1 MTEVK
6 GTGGDSGD
14 VVARPQLDED
24 LSEVSDFLRAVG
36 KQIKLLRERAGLTQ
50 KEFAKQVGYTE
61 SLIGAVEQG
70 KRTPQREL
78 LEAAERVLDAGGLL
92 LVVADDIEQAKAK
105 ARVRHPEWFRG
116 YAGLEGIA
124 EELHCVSLY
133 SVPGLLQTEA
143 HARAVFAMS
152 QPLLSEEVIET
163 RVAARMA
170 RQEILTKWPRAVFG
184 WVIDESV
191 LRRPLGGWDI
201 HEEQLRHL
209 LKVGSMRGMV
219 IQVMPLDRT
228 ESAGTGGP
236 FILITPKGRQQMAYI
251 EVQTSSRLIT
261 AQEEVRVMNAR
272 YGTLRAQAHTPQE
285 SLSLIEKIL
294 GER

>member
-6 GTGGDSGD
+6 GTGGESGD
-14 VVARPQLDED
+14 VVRPQLDED

-50 KEFAKQVGYTE
+50 KEFAKLVGYTE

-116 YAGLEGIA
+116 YAGLEA
-124 EELHCVSLY
+124 VCEELNDWTMY
-133 SVPGLLQTEA
+133 GMPGLLQTEA
-143 HARAVFAMS
+143 HARAIFAMR
-152 QPLLSEEVIET
+152 QPLLSDEVIET
-163 RVAARMA
+163 RVAARLA
-170 RQEILTKWPRAVFG
+170 RQEVLAKWPRAMFS

-191 LRRPLGGWDI
+191 LRRPMGGWDV
-201 HEEQLRHL
+201 HAGQLRRL
-209 LKVGSMRGMV
+209 IEVGSARGMV
-219 IQVMPLDRT
+219 VQVMPLDRT
-228 ESAGTGGP
+228 EHAGMGGP
-236 FILITPKGRQQMAYI
+236 LTLITPKGRPQMGYI

-261 AQEEVRVMNAR
+261 DQSEVRILNAR
-272 YGTLRAQAHTPQE
+272 YSTLRSQAHTPEE

>member
-14 VVARPQLDED
+14 VARPQLDED

-78 LEAAERVLDAGGLL
+78 LEAAERILDAGGLL
-92 LVVADDIEQAKAK
+92 LVVADDIEKAKAK

-116 YAGLEGIA
+116 YAGMESVA

-133 SVPGLLQTEA
+133 GVPGLLQTEA
-143 HARAVFAMS
+143 HARAVFSMRH
-152 QPLLSEEVIET
+152 PVLSEDVIEA

-170 RQEILTKWPRAVFG
+170 RQEVLLKWPRAVFS

-201 HEEQLRHL
+201 HEAQLRHL
-209 LKVGSMRGMV
+209 LEVGSTRGMV
-219 IQVMPLDRT
+219 LQVLPMDRT
-228 ESAGTGGP
+228 EHAGVDGP
-236 FILITPKGRQQMAYI
+236 FILITPKGRPQMAYI

-261 AQEEVRVMNAR
+261 EQEEVRIMNAR

-285 SLSLIEKIL
+285 SVSLIEKIL

>member
-1 MTEVK
+1 MTEIK

-14 VVARPQLDED
+14 VARPQLDED

-50 KEFAKQVGYTE
+50 KEFAKLVGYTE

-92 LVVADDIEQAKAK
+92 LVVADDIEKAKAK

-116 YAGLEGIA
+116 YAGEEA
-124 EELHCVSLY
+124 VCEELNDWSLWDC
-133 SVPGLLQTEA
+133 PGLLQTED
-143 HARAVFAMS
+143 HARAVFSMR

-170 RQEILTKWPRAVFG
+170 RQEILTKWPRAMFS

-191 LRRPLGGWDI
+191 LRRPLGGWDV
-201 HEEQLRHL
+201 HTEQLRRL
-209 LKVGSMRGMV
+209 LEVGTTRGMV
-219 IQVMPLDRT
+219 IQVLPLDRT
-228 ESAGTGGP
+228 AHAGMGGP
-236 FILITPKGRQQMAYI
+236 FILLTPKGRPQMGYI

-261 AQEEVRVMNAR
+261 DQSEVRILNAR
-272 YGTLRAQAHTPQE
+272 YSTLRSQAHTPEE